1 MAISN
6 LFNWTRIPDIIFIRM
21 VDLDK
26 VNWEIV
32 YLDKYNRINSVFNII
47 RRYIEVYKDKLS
59 MKSLIKIQNIIQE
72 EIKKRDNKR

>member
-1 MAISN
+1 
-6 LFNWTRIPDIIFIRM
+6 M